1 MLPLIWHDDAL
12 DDLERIIDYIE
23 AHNPAAAQ
31 RLGSVIRDTAERLP
45 NHPYLYRGG
54 RIAGTREAL
63 ITPNYVLVYRV
74 TDIIEVLAVIHTRQQ
89 YP

>member
-1 MLPLIWHDDAL
+1 MLPLIWHDDAV
-12 DDLERIIDYIE
+12 DDLENIIDFIE

-45 NHPYLYRGG
+45 NHPYMYRGG

-74 TDIIEVLAVIHTRQQ
+74 TEIIEVLAVIHTRQQ